1 MREKISLRAKQA
13 AIKKHAGN
21 HAARA
26 RVIELYR
33 MRDYPSVE
41 AAAQAIAPLV
51 FKAPRTVSK
60 WLYDERK
67 GRTPQLPR
75 VTD

>member
-1 MREKISLRAKQA
+1 
-13 AIKKHAGN
+13 
-21 HAARA
+21 
-26 RVIELYR
+26 VELYLAWR
-33 MRDYPSVE
+33 IERNFSKQEIMGAYLNRVYFGSGFYGVE